1 MDIVSENLLSCMKS
15 TVIQTVLYNEMLKAA
30 LYNAQKMKW
39 DIPVAHY
46 RGDEI
51 LQGGHP
57 VV

>member
-1 MDIVSENLLSCMKS
+1 
-15 TVIQTVLYNEMLKAA
+15 MLKAA